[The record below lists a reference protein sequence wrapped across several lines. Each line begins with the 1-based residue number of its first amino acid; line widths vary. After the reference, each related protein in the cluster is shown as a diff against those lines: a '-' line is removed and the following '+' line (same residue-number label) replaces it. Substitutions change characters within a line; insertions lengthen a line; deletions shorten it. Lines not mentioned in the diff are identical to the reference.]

1 MQHPHD
7 LNAAWDD
14 QIEDDVTAHREA
26 TQAFGQFLPS
36 PPQSALLRQQ
46 LKLLIDQ
53 INERIGLIV
62 AVIGDELLD
71 FREIGFGAGLENN
84 HRHGLPGLG
93 GSTARGL
100 ALAAILLDL
109 VGAPGDGR
117 ATGQTLLDVGA
128 QLLELKGS
136 QLVLLLHEAQGFA
149 HDLTGGGV
157 KTRGN
162 FGLDHGFEL
171 GGEIDIHRH
180 DDLRCACLGVCGKTA

>member
-7 LNAAWDD
+7 LNTAWDG

-26 TQAFGQFLPS
+26 TQAFGELVPS
-36 PPQSALLRQQ
+36 SPEPALLCQE
-46 LKLLIDQ
+46 LELLIDQ

-93 GSTARGL
+93 VSTARGL

-109 VGAPGDGR
+109 VGAPGDRG
-117 ATGQTLLDVGA
+117 ATDQPLLDVGA
-128 QLLELKGS
+128 QLLELKGA

-157 KTRGN
+157 ETRGN
-162 FGLDHGFEL
+162 FGLDHGFEV
-171 GGEIDIHRH
+171 GGEIDVHRH
-180 DDLRCACLGVCGKTA
+180 DDLR